1 MQKCAAYIKSRLNF
15 VKEYDIMLNIA
26 TKGGELM
33 YRYKIEELKKWKES
47 PTRKPMIIRGAR
59 QVGKTWLMK
68 EFGKEFY
75 EKCAYINFDDNSRMN
90 KLFEEDFDLDR
101 IIQGLKIE
109 SGVNIE
115 PENTLIIFDEIQETP
130 KALKALKYFCEN
142 AREYHII
149 SAGSL
154 LGVAIHEG
162 TSFPVGKV
170 DFMDLT
176 PLSFFEF
183 LEALGENELLKLL
196 KNNDFPMIEVF
207 DTKIKEYLK
216 LYYYVGG
223 MPEVVN
229 AYATNK
235 DLKEVRKIQKELLAA
250 YEQDFSKHAPS
261 NIVPRI
267 RQLWN
272 NIPTQLAK
280 ENKKFIYGL
289 IKEGAR
295 AREYEIA
302 LSWLIDCGI
311 VYQMNRVNNCKVPL
325 SAYQDFNAFKLYL
338 LDVGLLAAMA
348 EIDEKT
354 LLDGNEIFVEF
365 KGSLT
370 EQYVLCQ
377 LKQCTD
383 LNVFYWTADTGTA
396 EIDFI
401 TQIRGKNVPI
411 EVKASENLQAKSLKT
426 FVQKYNTEI
435 NVRTSMSNYR
445 KEDWL
450 INVPLYSIGNIE
462 EITKM

>member
-1 MQKCAAYIKSRLNF
+1 
-15 VKEYDIMLNIA
+15 
-26 TKGGELM
+26 M
-33 YRYKIEELKKWKES
+33 YRDKMEELKKWKNS
-47 PTRKPMIIRGAR
+47 TNRKPLIIRGAR

-68 EFGKEFY
+68 EFGKEYY
-75 EKCAYINFDDNSRMN
+75 EKCAYINFDDNTRMN
-90 KLFEEDFDLDR
+90 KLFEEDFDLNK

-115 PENTLIIFDEIQETP
+115 PENTLIILDEIQETP

-142 AREYHII
+142 ANQYHIV

-170 DFMDLT
+170 DFLDLA

-183 LEALGENELLKLL
+183 MQALGENDLLQML
-196 KNNDFPMIEVF
+196 KNNDFDMINVF
-207 DTKIKEYLK
+207 NSKLKEYLK
-216 LYYYVGG
+216 LYYYIGG
-223 MPEVVN
+223 MPEAVN
-229 AYATNK
+229 LYVENK
-235 DLKEVRKIQKELLAA
+235 DLLEVRKIQKKLLDA

-289 IKEGAR
+289 VREGAR

-302 LSWLIDCGI
+302 LSWLIDCGL
-311 VYQMNRVNNCKVPL
+311 VYQINRVNNSKVPL

-338 LDVGLLAAMA
+338 LDVGLLSAMA
-348 EIDEKT
+348 GIDAKT
-354 LLDGNEIFVEF
+354 LLEENEIFEEF

-377 LKQCTD
+377 LKQCTELD
-383 LNVFYWTADTGTA
+383 IFYWTSNTGMA

-401 TQIRGKNVPI
+401 TQIGKDNVPI
-411 EVKASENLQAKSLKT
+411 EVKASENLQAKSIKS
-426 FVQKYNTEI
+426 FIQKYNTKI

-445 KEDWL
+445 KDESI
-450 INVPLYSIGNIE
+450 INIPLYLIGNIE
-462 EITKM
+462 KIIK

>member
-1 MQKCAAYIKSRLNF
+1 
-15 VKEYDIMLNIA
+15 
-26 TKGGELM
+26 M
-33 YRYKIEELKKWKES
+33 YRDKIEELKKWKES
-47 PTRKPMIIRGAR
+47 SNRKPLIIRGAR

-68 EFGKEFY
+68 EFGEKYY
-75 EKCAYINFDDNSRMN
+75 EKCAYINFDDNSRIN
-90 KLFEEDFDLDR
+90 KLFEENFDLDR

-130 KALKALKYFCEN
+130 KALKALKYFYEN
-142 AREYHII
+142 ANEYHVI
-149 SAGSL
+149 SADSL
-154 LGVAIHEG
+154 LGVAIHSG

-170 DFMDLT
+170 DFLDLM

-183 LEALGENELLKLL
+183 LNALNEKDLVELLKS
-196 KNNDFPMIEVF
+196 NDFNMIDVF
-207 DTKIKEYLK
+207 SSKLKDYLK
-216 LYYYVGG
+216 IYYYVGG

-229 AYATNK
+229 SYVQNK
-235 DLKEVRKIQKELLAA
+235 DLVEVRRIQKTLLED
-250 YEQDFSKHAPS
+250 YEQDFSKHAPN

-289 IKEGAR
+289 VREGAR

-302 LSWLIDCGI
+302 LSWLIDCGLI
-311 VYQMNRVNNCKVPL
+311 YQVNRVNNSKIPL
-325 SAYQDFNAFKLYL
+325 SAYQDFSAFKLYL
-338 LDVGLLAAMA
+338 LDVGLLSAMSG
-348 EIDEKT
+348 IDAKT
-354 LLDGNEIFVEF
+354 ILEGNEIFNEF

-377 LKQCTD
+377 LKQCTNLD
-383 LNVFYWTADTGTA
+383 IFYWSADTGTA
-396 EIDFI
+396 EVDFI
-401 TQIRGKNVPI
+401 TQIGTNNVPI

-426 FVQKYNTEI
+426 FVQKYNTKI
-435 NVRTSMSNYR
+435 NVRTSMSDYR

-450 INVPLYSIGNIE
+450 INIPLYSIGNIE
-462 EITKM
+462 KITQM

>member
-1 MQKCAAYIKSRLNF
+1 
-15 VKEYDIMLNIA
+15 
-26 TKGGELM
+26 M
-33 YRYKIEELKKWKES
+33 YRDKMNELKKWKDS
-47 PTRKPMIIRGAR
+47 PTRKPLIIRGAR

-68 EFGKEFY
+68 EFGKQY
-75 EKCAYINFDDNSRMN
+75 YKKCAYINFDDNSRMD
-90 KLFEEDFDLDR
+90 KLFEDDFDLDK

-109 SGVNIE
+109 SNVNIE
-115 PENTLIIFDEIQETP
+115 PENTLIILDEIQETP
-130 KALKALKYFCEN
+130 KALKALKYFYEN
-142 AREYHII
+142 ANQYHIV

-170 DFMDLT
+170 DFLDLA

-183 LEALGENELLKLL
+183 LEALGEENLLQLLKE
-196 KNNDFPMIEVF
+196 NDFDMIGVF
-207 DTKIKEYLK
+207 NSKLKEFLK

-223 MPEVVN
+223 MPEAVSS
-229 AYATNK
+229 YAQNK
-235 DLKEVRKIQKELLAA
+235 DLKEVRKIQKRLLEA

-289 IKEGAR
+289 VREGAR

-302 LSWLIDCGI
+302 LSWLIDCGL
-311 VYQMNRVNNCKVPL
+311 VYQINRVTTSKVPL

-338 LDVGLLAAMA
+338 LDVGLLSAMSG
-348 EIDEKT
+348 IDAKT
-354 LLDGNEIFVEF
+354 LLEGNDVFEEF

-377 LKQCTD
+377 LKECTD
-383 LNVFYWTADTGTA
+383 LDVFYWSSDTGTS
-396 EIDFI
+396 ELDFI
-401 TQIRGKNVPI
+401 TQIGKDNVPI
-411 EVKASENLQAKSLKT
+411 EVKASENLQAKSLKS
-426 FVQKYNTEI
+426 FVQKYETKF
-435 NVRTSMSNYR
+435 NVRTSMSDYR
-445 KEDWL
+445 NDDW
-450 INVPLYSIGNIE
+450 ITNIPLYCIANIE
-462 EITKM
+462 KIKECL

>member
-1 MQKCAAYIKSRLNF
+1 
-15 VKEYDIMLNIA
+15 
-26 TKGGELM
+26 M
-33 YRYKIEELKKWKES
+33 YREKIEELKKWKNSES
-47 PTRKPMIIRGAR
+47 RKPLIIRGAR

-68 EFGKEFY
+68 EFGEKY
-75 EKCAYINFDDNSRMN
+75 YQKCAYINFDDNSRMN
-90 KLFEEDFDLDR
+90 KLFEEDFDIDR

-115 PENTLIIFDEIQETP
+115 AENTLIILDEIQETP

-170 DFMDLT
+170 DFLDLT

-196 KNNDFPMIEVF
+196 KSNDFDMITVF
-207 DTKIKEYLK
+207 ETKLKEYLK
-216 LYYYVGG
+216 IYYYVGG

-229 AYATNK
+229 AYIENK
-235 DLKEVRKIQKELLAA
+235 DLNETREIQKKLLDA
-250 YEQDFSKHAPS
+250 YEQDFSKHAPT
-261 NIVPRI
+261 NVVPRI

-289 IKEGAR
+289 IREGAR

-302 LSWLIDCGI
+302 LSWLIDCGLI
-311 VYQMNRVNNCKVPL
+311 YQVNRVNTAKIPL

-338 LDVGLLAAMA
+338 LDVGLLTAMA
-348 EIDEKT
+348 GVDAKT
-354 LLDGNEIFVEF
+354 LLEGNEVFQEF

-377 LKQCTD
+377 IKECTNFD
-383 LNVFYWTADTGTA
+383 TFYWSSDTGTA

-401 TQIRGKNVPI
+401 TQIDGNNVPI
-411 EVKASENLQAKSLKT
+411 EVKANENLQSKSLKS
-426 FVQKYNTEI
+426 FVQKYNTKI
-435 NVRTSMSNYR
+435 NIRTSMSSYR
-445 KEDWL
+445 KEEWL
-450 INVPLYSIGNIE
+450 INIPLYSIGNIE
-462 EITKM
+462 KIIAN

>member
-1 MQKCAAYIKSRLNF
+1 
-15 VKEYDIMLNIA
+15 
-26 TKGGELM
+26 M
-33 YRYKIEELKKWKES
+33 YRNKMIELKKWKES
-47 PTRKPMIIRGAR
+47 SNRKPLIIRGAR

-68 EFGKEFY
+68 EFGKQY
-75 EKCAYINFDDNSRMN
+75 YKKCAYINFDDNTRMN

-115 PENTLIIFDEIQETP
+115 PEDTLIILDEIQETP

-142 AREYHII
+142 ASEYHII

-170 DFMDLT
+170 DFLDLA

-183 LEALGENELLKLL
+183 IEALGETELLQLL
-196 KNNDFPMIEVF
+196 KNNDFEMINVF
-207 DTKIKEYLK
+207 STKLKEYLK
-216 LYYYVGG
+216 LYYYIGG
-223 MPEVVN
+223 MPEAVSLYVQ
-229 AYATNK
+229 NK
-235 DLKEVRKIQKELLAA
+235 DLLEVRKIQKRLLDA
-250 YEQDFSKHAPS
+250 YEQDFSKHAPN

-289 IKEGAR
+289 VRQGAR

-302 LSWLIDCGI
+302 LSWLIDCGLI
-311 VYQMNRVNNCKVPL
+311 YQVNRVNNCKVPL

-338 LDVGLLAAMA
+338 LDVGLLSAMA
-348 EIDEKT
+348 EVDAKT
-354 LLDGNEIFVEF
+354 LLEGNDIFEEF

-377 LKQCTD
+377 LKQCTE
-383 LNVFYWTADTGTA
+383 LNIFYWSSGTGVA
-396 EIDFI
+396 EVDFI
-401 TQIRGKNVPI
+401 AQIGKNNVPI
-411 EVKASENLQAKSLKT
+411 EVKASENLQAKSLKS
-426 FVQKYNTEI
+426 FVQKYDTKI

-445 KEDWL
+445 ENDWV
-450 INVPLYSIGNIE
+450 INIPLYSIGNIE
-462 EITKM
+462 NII

>member
-1 MQKCAAYIKSRLNF
+1 
-15 VKEYDIMLNIA
+15 
-26 TKGGELM
+26 M
-33 YRYKIEELKKWKES
+33 YREKIEELKKWKNSES
-47 PTRKPMIIRGAR
+47 RKPLIIRGAR

-68 EFGKEFY
+68 EFGEKY
-75 EKCAYINFDDNSRMN
+75 YQKCAYINFDDNSRMN
-90 KLFEEDFDLDR
+90 KLFEEDFDIDR

-115 PENTLIIFDEIQETP
+115 AENTLIILDEIQETP

-170 DFMDLT
+170 DFLDLT

-196 KNNDFPMIEVF
+196 KSNDFDMITVF
-207 DTKIKEYLK
+207 ETKLKEYLK
-216 LYYYVGG
+216 IYYYVGG

-229 AYATNK
+229 AYIENK
-235 DLKEVRKIQKELLAA
+235 DLNETREIQKKLLDA
-250 YEQDFSKHAPS
+250 YEQDFSKHAPT
-261 NIVPRI
+261 NVVPRI

-289 IKEGAR
+289 IREGAR

-302 LSWLIDCGI
+302 LSWLIDCGLI
-311 VYQMNRVNNCKVPL
+311 YQVNRVNTAKIPL

-338 LDVGLLAAMA
+338 LDVGLLTAMA
-348 EIDEKT
+348 GMDAKT
-354 LLDGNEIFVEF
+354 LLEGNEVFQEF

-377 LKQCTD
+377 IKECTNLD
-383 LNVFYWTADTGTA
+383 TFYWSSDTGTA

-401 TQIRGKNVPI
+401 TQIDGNNVPI
-411 EVKASENLQAKSLKT
+411 EVKANENLQSKSLKS
-426 FVQKYNTEI
+426 FVQKYNTKI
-435 NVRTSMSNYR
+435 NIRTSMSSYR
-445 KEDWL
+445 KEEWL
-450 INVPLYSIGNIE
+450 INIPLYSVGNIE
-462 EITKM
+462 KIIAN

>member
-1 MQKCAAYIKSRLNF
+1 M
-15 VKEYDIMLNIA
+15 KEYDIMLNIA

-47 PTRKPMIIRGAR
+47 LTRKPMIIRGAR

-311 VYQMNRVNNCKVPL
+311 VYQINRVNNCKVPL

-338 LDVGLLAAMA
+338 LDIGLLAAMA

-354 LLDGNEIFVEF
+354 LLDENEIFVEF

-401 TQIRGKNVPI
+401 TQIRGNNVPI
-411 EVKASENLQAKSLKT
+411 EVKANENLQAKSLKT

>member
-1 MQKCAAYIKSRLNF
+1 
-15 VKEYDIMLNIA
+15 
-26 TKGGELM
+26 M

-47 PTRKPMIIRGAR
+47 STRKPMIIRGAR

-207 DTKIKEYLK
+207 NTKIKEYLK

-311 VYQMNRVNNCKVPL
+311 VYQINRVNNCKVPL

-354 LLDGNEIFVEF
+354 LLNGNEIFVEF

-401 TQIRGKNVPI
+401 TQIRGNNVPI

>member
-1 MQKCAAYIKSRLNF
+1 MNRDKM
-15 VKEYDIMLNIA
+15 ED
-26 TKGGELM
+26 
-33 YRYKIEELKKWKES
+33 LKKWKES
-47 PTRKPMIIRGAR
+47 KNRKPLIIRGAR

-68 EFGKEFY
+68 EFGKKCY
-75 EKCAYINFDDNSRMN
+75 EKVAYINFDDNSRMD
-90 KLFEEDFDLDR
+90 KLFEDDFNIDR
-101 IIQGLKIE
+101 IVQGLKIE

-115 PENTLIIFDEIQETP
+115 PENTLIIFDEVQETP

-142 AREYHII
+142 ANQYHII

-170 DFMDLT
+170 DFLDLA

-183 LEALGENELLKLL
+183 LDALGKNDLLDIL
-196 KNNDFPMIEVF
+196 KNNDIDMIKVF
-207 DTKIKEYLK
+207 SGQYKEYLK
-216 LYYYVGG
+216 LYLYIGG
-223 MPEVVN
+223 MPEAVKCYVELR
-229 AYATNK
+229 
-235 DLKEVRKIQKELLAA
+235 DLKEVRNIQNRLLDA

-261 NIVPRI
+261 NVVPRI

-302 LSWLIDCGI
+302 LSWLIDCGL
-311 VYQMNRVNNCKVPL
+311 VYQINRVNDNKVPL
-325 SAYQDFNAFKLYL
+325 SAYQDFCAFKLYL
-338 LDVGLLAAMA
+338 LDVGLLAAKA
-348 EIDEKT
+348 NIDEKT
-354 LLDGNEIFVEF
+354 ILEGNDIFTEF

-377 LKQCTD
+377 LKENTTLQP
-383 LNVFYWTADTGTA
+383 FYWSSDTGTA

-401 TQIRGKNVPI
+401 AQIGKFNVPI

-426 FVQKYNTEI
+426 FVQKYNNKI
-435 NVRTSMSNYR
+435 NIRTSMSDYR
-445 KEDWL
+445 REDWL
-450 INVPLYSIGNIE
+450 INIPLYMIGNIDKIVRD
-462 EITKM
+462 EIESNAN